1 MKIILTILLSIT
13 TVMLS
18 QDNPEL
24 PGWGVYVG
32 GGSMGVVADD
42 MEGVTWGRTI
52 GVPMLGISRGLWAG
66 PVPLSVGAGLGV
78 RGFSQEAPNYD
89 FLTGEQDGTMKTENK
104 YTTLDIW
111 ATVPYPVGPAVLQ
124 VGFAMGMS
132 LSGKSTTNFAG
143 TEIEFALESD
153 MLPDPDLGLLVGLAY
168 PINDNI
174 GINLG
179 YAHGITNH
187 GDDSMK
193 MNFNGIFAL
202 VGYNF

>member
-13 TVMLS
+13 TVMFA
-18 QDNPEL
+18 QDKPEL

-32 GGSMGVVADD
+32 GGSMGIVADD
-42 MEGVTWGRTI
+42 MEGVTWGRTV
-52 GVPMLGISRGLWAG
+52 GVPILGISRGLWAG
-66 PVPLSVGAGLGV
+66 PVPLSVGAGLGK
-78 RGFSQEAPNYD
+78 RGYTQEMTTVD
-89 FLTGEQDGTMKTENK
+89 FFTGEEGKSKSETQF
-104 YTTLDIW
+104 TTLDIW

-124 VGFAMGMS
+124 VGFVMGMS
-132 LSGKSTTNFAG
+132 LSGTSTTDFLG
-143 TEIEFALESD
+143 TEIELALEGD
-153 MLPDPDLGLLVGLAY
+153 MLPDPDLGLMLGLAY

-174 GINLG
+174 GINVG
-179 YAHGITNH
+179 YAHGLTNH

>member
-13 TVMLS
+13 TVMFA
-18 QDNPEL
+18 QDKPEL

-32 GGSMGVVADD
+32 GGSMGIVADD
-42 MEGVTWGRTI
+42 MEGVTWSRTV
-52 GVPMLGISRGLWAG
+52 GVPILGISRGLWAG
-66 PVPLSVGAGLGV
+66 PVPLSVGAGLGK
-78 RGFSQEAPNYD
+78 RGYTQEMTTVD
-89 FLTGEQDGTMKTENK
+89 FFTGEEGKSKSETQF
-104 YTTLDIW
+104 TTLDIW

-124 VGFAMGMS
+124 VGFVMGMS
-132 LSGKSTTNFAG
+132 LSGTSTTDFLG
-143 TEIEFALESD
+143 TEVELALEGD
-153 MLPDPDLGLLVGLAY
+153 MLPDPDLGLMLGLAY

-174 GINLG
+174 GINVG
-179 YAHGITNH
+179 YAHGLTNH

>member
-13 TVMLS
+13 TVMFA
-18 QDNPEL
+18 QDKPEL

-32 GGSMGVVADD
+32 GGSMGIVADD
-42 MEGVTWGRTI
+42 MEGVTWSRTV
-52 GVPMLGISRGLWAG
+52 GVPILGISRGLWAG
-66 PVPLSVGAGLGV
+66 PVPLSVGAGLGK
-78 RGFSQEAPNYD
+78 RGYTQEMTTVD
-89 FLTGEQDGTMKTENK
+89 FFTGEEGKSKSETQF
-104 YTTLDIW
+104 TTLDIW

-124 VGFAMGMS
+124 VGFVMGMS
-132 LSGKSTTNFAG
+132 LSGTSTTDFLG
-143 TEIEFALESD
+143 TEIELALEGD
-153 MLPDPDLGLLVGLAY
+153 MLPDPDLGLMLGLAY

-174 GINLG
+174 GINVG
-179 YAHGITNH
+179 YAHGLTNH

>member
-13 TVMLS
+13 TVMFA
-18 QDNPEL
+18 QDKPEL

-32 GGSMGVVADD
+32 GGSMGIVADD
-42 MEGVTWGRTI
+42 IGATWGRTV
-52 GVPMLGISRGLWAG
+52 GVPILGISRGLWAG
-66 PVPLSVGAGLGV
+66 PVPLSVGAGLGK
-78 RGFSQEAPNYD
+78 RGYTQEMTTVD
-89 FLTGEQDGTMKTENK
+89 FFTGEEGESKSETQF
-104 YTTLDIW
+104 TTLDIW

-124 VGFAMGMS
+124 VGFVMGMS
-132 LSGKSTTNFAG
+132 LSGTSTTDFLG
-143 TEIEFALESD
+143 TEIELALEGD
-153 MLPDPDLGLLVGLAY
+153 MLPDPDLGLMLGLAY

-174 GINLG
+174 GINVG
-179 YAHGITNH
+179 YAHGLTNH

>member
-13 TVMLS
+13 TVMFA
-18 QDNPEL
+18 QDKPEL

-32 GGSMGVVADD
+32 GGSMGIVADD
-42 MEGVTWGRTI
+42 MEGVTWSRTV
-52 GVPMLGISRGLWAG
+52 GVPILGISRGLWAG
-66 PVPLSVGAGLGV
+66 PVPLSVGAGLGK
-78 RGFSQEAPNYD
+78 RGYTQEMTTVD
-89 FLTGEQDGTMKTENK
+89 FFTGEEGESKSETQF
-104 YTTLDIW
+104 TTLDIW

-124 VGFAMGMS
+124 VGFVMGMS
-132 LSGKSTTNFAG
+132 LSGTSTTDFLG
-143 TEIEFALESD
+143 TEVELALEGD
-153 MLPDPDLGLLVGLAY
+153 MLPDPDLGLMLGLAY

-174 GINLG
+174 GINVG
-179 YAHGITNH
+179 YAHGLTNH

>member
-13 TVMLS
+13 TVMFA
-18 QDNPEL
+18 QDKPEL

-32 GGSMGVVADD
+32 GGSMGIVADD
-42 MEGVTWGRTI
+42 MEGVTWSRTV
-52 GVPMLGISRGLWAG
+52 GVPILGISRGLWAG
-66 PVPLSVGAGLGV
+66 PVPLSVGAGLGK
-78 RGFSQEAPNYD
+78 RGYTQEMTTVD
-89 FLTGEQDGTMKTENK
+89 FFTGEEGESKSETQF
-104 YTTLDIW
+104 TTLDIW

-124 VGFAMGMS
+124 VGFVMGMS
-132 LSGKSTTNFAG
+132 LSGTSTTDFLG
-143 TEIEFALESD
+143 TEIELALEGD
-153 MLPDPDLGLLVGLAY
+153 MLPDPDLGLMLGLAY

-174 GINLG
+174 GINVG
-179 YAHGITNH
+179 YAHGLTNH

>member
-13 TVMLS
+13 TVMFA
-18 QDNPEL
+18 QDKPEL

-32 GGSMGVVADD
+32 GGSMGIVADD
-42 MEGVTWGRTI
+42 MEGVTWGRTV
-52 GVPMLGISRGLWAG
+52 GVPILGISRGLWAG
-66 PVPLSVGAGLGV
+66 PVPLSVGAGLGK
-78 RGFSQEAPNYD
+78 RGYTQEMTTVD
-89 FLTGEQDGTMKTENK
+89 FFTGEEGESKSETQF
-104 YTTLDIW
+104 TTLDIW

-124 VGFAMGMS
+124 VGFVMGMS
-132 LSGKSTTNFAG
+132 LSGTSTTDFLG
-143 TEIEFALESD
+143 TEVELALEGD
-153 MLPDPDLGLLVGLAY
+153 MLPDPDLGLMLGLAY

-174 GINLG
+174 GINVG
-179 YAHGITNH
+179 YAHGLTNH